1 MSVPIPV
8 GGSESPPAR
17 MNKME
22 KRAAVSG
29 TAGSALE
36 FFDFA
41 IYGALAASL
50 FPDLF
55 FSNLGSSGALLASFA
70 TFGVGFL
77 ARPFGAILF
86 GHLGDR
92 IGRRPVLYMT
102 LALMGTASAVIGLL
116 PTHGGI
122 AIATILVGLR
132 FLQGF
137 SLGGEYTG
145 NQLMAMEHA
154 NRTRRGLLGAFVG
167 IGGPVSQ
174 VVANLTL
181 AVLTAVL
188 TEHQWESWG
197 WRIPFLTSIGIVAVA
212 AFIRLKLT
220 ETPAFVA
227 QQQPTQ
233 VSSGNDETGRGL
245 RILKTHGGLITKLA
259 LLWCGPSL
267 CYYLAAVYGL
277 SLLTHQGGLT
287 SRTTFI
293 ILLVA
298 NVFTIPACLAGGHLS
313 DRVGRKR
320 IILLGFVGA
329 AIGVSAFFALAL
341 TQAVVAITA
350 ALALT
355 MSSILF
361 ATGAQPALFAEQFP
375 TKSRFSGS
383 ALAFTLANLVFSAP
397 APLIATALA
406 DAVGTRAVL
415 WLALG
420 SLVISLL
427 AWTTVRDRTGID
439 LTTFTDDDRDP
450 SATSSPAGGS
460 AEPTRRVPRSIG
472 T

>member
-1 MSVPIPV
+1 
-8 GGSESPPAR
+8 
-17 MNKME
+17 ME

-55 FSNLGSSGALLASFA
+55 FSDLGSSGALLASFA

-77 ARPFGAILF
+77 ARPFGAIVF

-92 IGRRPVLYMT
+92 IGRRPVLYIT
-102 LALMGTASAVIGLL
+102 LALMGGASALIGLL
-116 PTHGGI
+116 PTYGGVM
-122 AIATILVGLR
+122 IATLLVGLR

-154 NRTRRGLLGAFVG
+154 DKTRRGLLGACVG
-167 IGGPVSQ
+167 IGGPISQ
-174 VVANLTL
+174 VAANLTL

-188 TEHQWESWG
+188 TEQQWESWG
-197 WRIPFLTSIGIVAVA
+197 WRIPFISSIAIVAVA
-212 AFIRLKLT
+212 AYIRLKLT
-220 ETPAFVA
+220 ETPAFEA
-227 QQQPTQ
+227 QRA
-233 VSSGNDETGRGL
+233 NDDAVVDKEKGADSRGL
-245 RILKTHGGLITKLA
+245 RILKTHRAQIIKLA

-277 SLLTHQGGLT
+277 SLLTKQGGLA
-287 SRTTFI
+287 SGTTFV

-298 NVFTIPACLAGGHLS
+298 NAFTIPACIAGGYLS
-313 DRVGRKR
+313 DRLGRKR
-320 IILLGFVGA
+320 IILVGLVGA
-329 AIGVSAFFALAL
+329 SIGVTLFFALAL
-341 TQAVVAITA
+341 SQAVVAIAA

-355 MSSILF
+355 MGSILF

-383 ALAFTLANLVFSAP
+383 ALAFTLANLAFSAP

-406 DAVGTRAVL
+406 DAAGTRAVL
-415 WLALG
+415 WLALA
-420 SLVISLL
+420 SLVVSLIAL
-427 AWTTVRDRTGID
+427 TTIRDRAGID
-439 LTTFTDDDRDP
+439 LTTYVDDDQV
-450 SATSSPAGGS
+450 AGAANESQVLDG
-460 AEPTRRVPRSIG
+460 TRG
-472 T
+472 